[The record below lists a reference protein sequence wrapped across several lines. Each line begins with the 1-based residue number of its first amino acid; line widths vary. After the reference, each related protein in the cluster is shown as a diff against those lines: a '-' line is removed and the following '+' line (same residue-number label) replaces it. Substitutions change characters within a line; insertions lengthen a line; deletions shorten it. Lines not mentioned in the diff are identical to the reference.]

1 MVEAIILPEVCRLSY
16 YARSLVFIVVLIVLS
31 SDERV
36 LVACHKMQPE
46 RLTLII
52 SCENRNENLEP
63 GLIWSRGVGS
73 VESRDIMECG
83 AGSVESRVK
92 CELEYEVGNEQE
104 R

>member
-52 SCENRNENLEP
+52 SCVNRNENLER
-63 GLIWSRGVGS
+63 GLICRGELGVWSQGTSWNV
-73 VESRDIMECG
+73 
-83 AGSVESRVK
+83 
-92 CELEYEVGNEQE
+92 ELEV
-104 R
+104 